1 MSGVGPKNKN
11 TINANRPTLQ
21 PDASRRPLHWQ
32 DIPSLAG
39 FFVSGTGLQAQLK
52 REVPGSHVAPAEKIR
67 KPHTKNLRHIK
78 RNETLYHCSMG
89 TPEQNRLPQT

>member
-39 FFVSGTGLQAQLK
+39 FFESGTGLQAQLQ
-52 REVPGSHVAPAEKIR
+52 REVAGSHVALAVMIR
-67 KPHTKNLRHIK
+67 KPRAIYLRHIK
-78 RNETLYHCSMG
+78 WNESLYHCSMG
-89 TPEQNRLPQT
+89 RPEQYGLPQT